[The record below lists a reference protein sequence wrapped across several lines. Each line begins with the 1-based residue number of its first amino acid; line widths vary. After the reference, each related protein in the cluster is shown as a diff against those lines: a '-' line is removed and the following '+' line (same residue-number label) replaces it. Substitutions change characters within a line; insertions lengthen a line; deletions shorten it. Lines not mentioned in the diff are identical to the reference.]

1 MEKTTRADV
10 LPRNEPSLLPRP
22 VDLMHHVQI
31 GSFHV
36 PEKSPRS
43 SESRRWERIDP
54 RQRDSIESERANG
67 EESVA
72 ESDGMAGNVPGQ
84 GHKGAGG
91 SRVSYGQGPDRAS
104 HGRKRQTRDRS

>member
-1 MEKTTRADV
+1 MEKSAGADV
-10 LPRNEPSLLPRP
+10 LFRTKSSLLPRP
-22 VDLMHHVQI
+22 VHLTHRVQI

-43 SESRRWERIDP
+43 SESRRWERINP

-84 GHKGAGG
+84 GHKGADG
-91 SRVSYGQGPDRAS
+91 SRVSYHQEPDRAS
-104 HGRKRQTRDRS
+104 HSRKRQTRHQ